1 MKKLT
6 AFIIVA
12 VTALTLLVSCAPKE
26 VVYVSVYDGSKIV
39 CAWKTVALKDE
50 DKDGKMT
57 INDVLAALHAAE
69 CKDGYASAEG
79 QYGLYITKL
88 WGDESGAFGYYL
100 NDGMAMGLSAEVK
113 ANDRIYAY
121 VYSDKENYSDAYSY
135 FDTPIVKGKAGEEV
149 TVKLLG
155 MLSYDENW
163 NPVSGPISG
172 ATITIDGKATEY
184 KTGEDGSVKIK
195 LPAEKAVISATAEGV
210 TLIPPV
216 LVSSK

>member
-12 VTALTLLVSCAPKE
+12 VMALTLLVSCAPKE

-57 INDVLAALHAAE
+57 INDVLVALHAAE

-79 QYGLYITKL
+79 QYGLSITKL

-100 NDGMAMGLSAEVK
+100 NDGMAMGLTDEVK

-121 VYSDKENYSDAYSY
+121 VYSDKTAYSDAYSF
-135 FDTPIVKGKAGEEV
+135 FDVSVIEGKAGEEV
-149 TVKLLG
+149 TLKLLG

-163 NPVSGPISG
+163 NPVSAPISG
-172 ATITIDGKATEY
+172 VTVTINGAATEY
-184 KTGEDGSVKIK
+184 KTGEDGTVKIT
-195 LPAEKAVISATAEGV
+195 LPNDDAVISATADGL

-216 LVSSK
+216 LVFSK

>member
-1 MKKLT
+1 MKKFT
-6 AFIIVA
+6 ALMIVA
-12 VTALTLLVSCAPKE
+12 VMALALLVSCAPKE
-26 VVYVSVYDGSKIV
+26 VVYVSVYDGKNVV
-39 CAWKTVALKDE
+39 CTWEAVALKDE
-50 DKDGKMT
+50 DKDGKKT
-57 INDVLAALHAAE
+57 INDVMIAIHAAK

-79 QYGLYITKL
+79 QYGLSITKL

-100 NDGMAMGLSAEVK
+100 NDGMAMGLSDEVK

-121 VYSDKENYSDAYSY
+121 VYSDKVNYSDVYSF
-135 FDTPIVKGKAGEEV
+135 FDTAIVKGKAGEEI